1 MVFGLAI
8 PLTLGPTTP
17 LHAGFQDGVVAL
29 RDGDHGSAHREFL
42 ALAEEGSRDAQLV
55 LGQSSGAAFRSILLP
70 SSWIETH
77 TAVSRWG

>member
-1 MVFGLAI
+1 MRAFGRNRATRMTSPRLRGPARATLMVFGLAI

-55 LGQSSGAAFRSILLP
+55 LG
-70 SSWIETH
+70 
-77 TAVSRWG
+77 